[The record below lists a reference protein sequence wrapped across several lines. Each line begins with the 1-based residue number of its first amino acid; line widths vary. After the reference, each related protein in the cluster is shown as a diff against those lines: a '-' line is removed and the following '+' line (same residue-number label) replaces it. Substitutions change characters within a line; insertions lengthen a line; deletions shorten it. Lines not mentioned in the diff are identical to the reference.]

1 MLKKSVTYMNFDDE
15 IVTEDLFFNLTKA
28 EIMELETS
36 EEGGFIASMQK
47 VVANENAGAAL
58 VGFKRLIMM
67 AYGEKVGPDK
77 KFVKVYNGV
86 NLSEAFVATEAYST
100 ILMELSSDATIAAA
114 FINGH
119 REGRTDFGF
128 GHQVGKDAAAMV
140 AIGWFDHHRQADIF
154 SGFPGIVSGFY
165 DHALWYRYATGF
177 EQALGEVFVAGNG
190 FDNGA
195 GLVGFC
201 RPDAALFRAVAQLH
215 QVVFCQAHGGD
226 LAFHGGIHNAAGA
239 WAEQSVF
246 GQIFQFFNC
255 SGDIEGLVFNG
266 GHNQVTAGGE
276 RQTGDFV
283 VQVVHDDF
291 VNAAAICLAGAAKA
305 AGYAGQ
311 AE

>member
-114 FINGH
+114 FINGLLP
-119 REGRTDFGF
+119 
-128 GHQVGKDAAAMV
+128 KDLVQAAQNQLTIEDVPKPVEPVVEDVPVV
-140 AIGWFDHHRQADIF
+140 A
-154 SGFPGIVSGFY
+154 
-165 DHALWYRYATGF
+165 
-177 EQALGEVFVAGNG
+177 EVMPPIETQ
-190 FDNGA
+190 
-195 GLVGFC
+195 LI
-201 RPDAALFRAVAQLH
+201 PDEVPA
-215 QVVFCQAHGGD
+215 D
-226 LAFHGGIHNAAGA
+226 LAQAASELTD
-239 WAEQSVF
+239 EQLRTLSPDEL
-246 GQIFQFFNC
+246 IAYFQARKP
-255 SGDIEGLVFNG
+255 
-266 GHNQVTAGGE
+266 Q
-276 RQTGDFV
+276 
-283 VQVVHDDF
+283 
-291 VNAAAICLAGAAKA
+291 
-305 AGYAGQ
+305 
-311 AE
+311 